1 MIGTSDEYAVTGGVI
16 FTGSE
21 VLHDHALLVAGER
34 VSGIV
39 PHGEVP
45 RGMACVE
52 ADGRLIMP
60 GLVNA
65 HHHAYSALA
74 TGMPGKPAGDFRSVL
89 EQVWWRLD
97 ERLDAEAVLLSA
109 RWTALQCLQHGVT
122 TVIDHHASYGVVRG
136 ALEVLRREF
145 EGSGLSSAVSFEV
158 SGRHGRELALAAL
171 EENLG
176 FERSARTARL
186 IGLHAGFTL
195 DDEVLAAVQ
204 ARVARGD
211 GVHIHCA
218 EDEIDTASAEGRL
231 IERLERFGI
240 VRENSLLVHGVHL
253 SEGEL
258 TRVAGAGAA
267 IVHCPESNMHN
278 GVGAFDLVRAA
289 GLGVRVVCG
298 TDGLHSN
305 MLRSYAAAYVLSRHT
320 RRRADVGYAETR
332 QMYEATQAL
341 AGGMFADSNGR
352 LEAGRRA
359 DIAVL
364 AYRPHT
370 PVTAE
375 NVWGHV
381 LYGAAPG
388 PVHMTISG
396 GQVRYIDGTWPGCD
410 ARRISAACAAAAVRL
425 WEGMEVEA

>member
-1 MIGTSDEYAVTGGVI
+1 MTHMHEYAVTGGVL

-21 VLHDHALLVAGER
+21 VVHGHALIIAGENVAALVR
-34 VSGIV
+34 EDG
-39 PHGEVP
+39 VP
-45 RGMACVE
+45 RGMECVE

-74 TGMPGKPAGDFRSVL
+74 TGMPGKPAEDFRAVL

-97 ERLDAEAVLLSA
+97 ERLDAEAVALSA
-109 RWTALQCLQHGVT
+109 RWAALQCLQHGVT
-122 TVIDHHASYGVVRG
+122 VVIDHHASYGVVG
-136 ALEVLRREF
+136 GVLEIMRREF
-145 EGSGLSSAVSFEV
+145 EGCGLSSAVCFEV
-158 SGRHGRELALAAL
+158 SGRHGRERGMAAL

-195 DDEVLAAVQ
+195 DDELLAAVQ
-204 ARVARGD
+204 ARAARAD
-211 GVHIHCA
+211 GFHIHCA
-218 EDEIDTASAEGRL
+218 EDELDTASAEGRL

-258 TRVAGAGAA
+258 KRVAAAGAA

-320 RRRADVGYAETR
+320 RRRADVGYEETWR
-332 QMYEATQAL
+332 MYAATQAL
-341 AGGMFADSNGR
+341 AGALCADSCGR

-381 LYGAAPG
+381 LYGAAAG

-396 GQVRYIDGTWPGCD
+396 GQVRYVEGTWPGYD
-410 ARRISAACAAAAVRL
+410 ARALSVACAGAAARL
-425 WEGMEVEA
+425 WEGREGEA